1 MTCIHI
7 HIVVSIYLCN
17 TDLSTTAPPATLST
31 GATIGIA
38 VGVVI
43 GVIVAAVVIILAICY
58 FCGLRCSCS
67 VYFQKPTISM

>member
-43 GVIVAAVVIILAICY
+43 GVVIVAAVVILILFFCY
-58 FCGLRCSCS
+58 CFKLACFGGTY
-67 VYFQKPTISM
+67 VYYVGE